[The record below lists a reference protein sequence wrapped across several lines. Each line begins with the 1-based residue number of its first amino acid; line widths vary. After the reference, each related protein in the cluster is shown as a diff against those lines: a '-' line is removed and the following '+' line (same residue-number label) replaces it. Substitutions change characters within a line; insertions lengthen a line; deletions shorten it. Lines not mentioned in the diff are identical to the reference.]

1 VTVVA
6 ITGQIRSGSWASG
19 LPAQGPGGGCTDIP
33 GFAGFLLGHV
43 APLREWF
50 DGLLGDPGT
59 VSAFAG
65 RWEDSEQALN
75 ALANDLR
82 AADRALAQLDGRTVR
97 ALHARYRDLIPT
109 AQDAA
114 EWTGATAAATRL
126 VSQLVQAARDFICD
140 FLGAL
145 SRFAQSLFHFTLN
158 PLKKLDDIKRFAES
172 AAEFVAAGGRL
183 VKDLT
188 SAIGSLVTLL
198 QKLGPLIAEGLEKL
212 KDVLADMAPYAGILT
227 GGPLLGTIFGNV
239 AHDFLHSDAGVEEL
253 DPSTLTGDKLKAW
266 NNANSV
272 TQLDSLADL
281 VAVNGTTDAMGGED
295 ATAIDI
301 KKVIGPDGKEHWIVS
316 LPSTQAWEFTGP
328 RGAMNDRDSNV
339 ALMLDNPLLKTQYE
353 RAVLQAMKNAGI
365 PQNAPVV
372 LTGFSQG
379 GIMAANLASDPSFPY
394 KPIGV
399 VTNGSPIDSF
409 TVPSHVPVYAFQ
421 HATDVVPM
429 LDGTVA
435 RVPGVP
441 GMPSLG
447 VPGMPGVSVGGS
459 NVHQITL
466 PDPGGEHLFGA
477 HNNTLYTQSVK
488 NWEQA
493 NNPGDR
499 LGIAGLGGTVVEHQV
514 YTTHE

>member
-1 VTVVA
+1 MTVVA

-266 NNANSV
+266 NNA
-272 TQLDSLADL
+272 
-281 VAVNGTTDAMGGED
+281 
-295 ATAIDI
+295 
-301 KKVIGPDGKEHWIVS
+301 
-316 LPSTQAWEFTGP
+316 
-328 RGAMNDRDSNV
+328 
-339 ALMLDNPLLKTQYE
+339 
-353 RAVLQAMKNAGI
+353 
-365 PQNAPVV
+365 
-372 LTGFSQG
+372 
-379 GIMAANLASDPSFPY
+379 
-394 KPIGV
+394 
-399 VTNGSPIDSF
+399 
-409 TVPSHVPVYAFQ
+409 
-421 HATDVVPM
+421 
-429 LDGTVA
+429 
-435 RVPGVP
+435 
-441 GMPSLG
+441 
-447 VPGMPGVSVGGS
+447 
-459 NVHQITL
+459 
-466 PDPGGEHLFGA
+466 
-477 HNNTLYTQSVK
+477 
-488 NWEQA
+488 
-493 NNPGDR
+493 
-499 LGIAGLGGTVVEHQV
+499 
-514 YTTHE
+514 